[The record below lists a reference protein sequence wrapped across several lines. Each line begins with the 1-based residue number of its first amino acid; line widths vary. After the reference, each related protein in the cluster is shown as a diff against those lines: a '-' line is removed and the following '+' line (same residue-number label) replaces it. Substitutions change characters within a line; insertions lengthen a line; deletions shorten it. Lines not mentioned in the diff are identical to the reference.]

1 VRPENEDRS
10 DETLRRDN
18 GCTESLPVPCF
29 GKCSAT
35 FVHCLRELY
44 ERKLMGETLELPE
57 QKEESSDRTLL
68 ASPRRRTRKR
78 KIKDETPKKKAK
90 KFRRSKHIQRME

>member
-1 VRPENEDRS
+1 
-10 DETLRRDN
+10 
-18 GCTESLPVPCF
+18 
-29 GKCSAT
+29 
-35 FVHCLRELY
+35 
-44 ERKLMGETLELPE
+44 MGETLELPE